1 MYYKLLNY
9 IYILKNK
16 LIYRFFLLL
25 NTMIS
30 TSFFFLNYIINYI
43 IIIKCLHLINI
54 IRSIINIKYYKNKKN
69 DKNF

>member
-16 LIYRFFLLL
+16 LIYHFFLLL

-30 TSFFFLNYIINYI
+30 TPFFNYIINYI

-54 IRSIINIKYYKNKKN
+54 IINIIKIK
-69 DKNF
+69 